1 MDLLI
6 IAIAVLIIINI
17 HVSFRLLKC
26 DSLEVFQKVAQTIV
40 IWLIP
45 IIGAIIIY
53 SFVSSYD
60 KPNPPR
66 NRNDG
71 QGNDS
76 MPGGVQ

>member
-6 IAIAVLIIINI
+6 IAIVVLIIINI
-17 HVSFRLLKC
+17 YVSFRLLKC
-26 DSLEVFQKVAQTIV
+26 DSLEVFQKGAQTIV

-66 NRNDG
+66 NPNDG
-71 QGNDS
+71 QDNDS

>member
-1 MDLLI
+1 
-6 IAIAVLIIINI
+6 
-17 HVSFRLLKC
+17 
-26 DSLEVFQKVAQTIV
+26 VFQKVAQTIV

-60 KPNPPR
+60 KSNPPR
-66 NRNDG
+66 NPNDG

-76 MPGGVQ
+76 MAGGVQ

>member
-1 MDLLI
+1 MDLFIIGIVGLI
-6 IAIAVLIIINI
+6 VINI
-17 HVSFRLLKC
+17 YVSMTVSKC
-26 DSLEVFQKVAQTIV
+26 DSLGVFQKVAQTIV

-45 IIGAIIIY
+45 IIGAIIIF
-53 SFVSSYD
+53 SFITSYD

-66 NRNDG
+66 NPNDG